1 MGGAQL
7 VVTVSSDPVVG
18 YLVLRNGGYQ
28 APERPTQR
36 FLRALGSF
44 DSNVEQQNFL
54 FPLSLPRPLL
64 LRHPRLVLAHLA
76 EQEALFVSYLRHR
89 RTPVTIHINFGF
101 RETRVRR

>member
-1 MGGAQL
+1 MGGAPL

-18 YLVLRNGGYQ
+18 CPVLRNGGYQ
-28 APERPTQR
+28 ALERPAQM

-64 LRHPRLVLAHLA
+64 LRHPRLVLARLVE
-76 EQEALFVSYLRHR
+76 EQVLFVSYLRHR
-89 RTPVTIHINFGF
+89 RIPVTIHINFRF